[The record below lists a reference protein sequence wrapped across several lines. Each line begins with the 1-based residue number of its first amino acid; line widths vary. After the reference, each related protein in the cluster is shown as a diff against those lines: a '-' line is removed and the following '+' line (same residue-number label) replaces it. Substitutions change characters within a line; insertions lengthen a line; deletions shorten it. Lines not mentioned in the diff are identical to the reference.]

1 VRGDGT
7 NLIRR
12 GAGLHINR
20 AGRAMARHPLRTGA
34 GAIGL
39 GGMMGA
45 RAMNRRGSQN
55 YPMY

>member
-1 VRGDGT
+1 MS
-7 NLIRR
+7 
-12 GAGLHINR
+12 R

-39 GGMMGA
+39 GGAMGA